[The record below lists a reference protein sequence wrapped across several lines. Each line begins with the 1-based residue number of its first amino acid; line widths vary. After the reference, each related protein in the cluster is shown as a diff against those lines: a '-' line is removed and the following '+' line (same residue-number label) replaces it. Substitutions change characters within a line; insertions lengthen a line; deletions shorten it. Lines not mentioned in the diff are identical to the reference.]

1 MDALKEILNRISRAD
16 VSKISDSEAL
26 NLLVSITSL
35 AIATLSLAIAL
46 AVLFYAAYQFF
57 SKRGSR
63 FCGIFSISSSIWSNQ
78 RYVSEVILENTKDKA
93 VAINTIYLIIGRN
106 IYVELI
112 DYSESPRIIAPFET
126 IKLNFREGVSGYIS
140 STFKVNLDSLL
151 ADNKVRK
158 SLIISTPQ
166 GLSKV
171 RSYKTFWNIYFES
184 LKNYF
189 IVPVHPV
196 RKYHNGENY
205 SDTLQFIVTSTQDGR
220 QVDVHRLYRGATL
233 EIGGISVSTDDF
245 ASAAD
250 LELFLSD
257 SDKSIN
263 ILTVERASY
272 TYHDYE
278 GYEDTNIEHYGFF
291 GTYVAGPIIT
301 KLDGLIFRLKNRGS
315 KKNRNK

>member
-1 MDALKEILNRISRAD
+1 MDTLKETLNRIDRTD
-16 VSKISDSEAL
+16 ISKMSDSEVL
-26 NLLVSITSL
+26 NLLMSITSL
-35 AIATLSLAIAL
+35 AIATLSLVIAL
-46 AVLFYAAYQFF
+46 IVLFYAAYQFF

-63 FCGIFSISSSIWSNQ
+63 FCGIFSISSSVWSSQ
-78 RYVSEVILENTKDKA
+78 RYVGEVILENTKDKA
-93 VAINTIYLIIGRN
+93 VAINTIYLRIGRN

-126 IKLNFREGVSGYIS
+126 IKLSFREGVSGYIT
-140 STFKVNLDSLL
+140 STFKVTLDSLL

-158 SLIISTPQ
+158 SLVVSTPQ

-171 RSYKTFWNIYFES
+171 ENYKTFWNVYFES

-205 SDTLQFIVTSTQDGR
+205 SDALQFVVTSTQDGR
-220 QVDVHRLYRGATL
+220 QIDEHRLYRGATY
-233 EIGGISVSTDDF
+233 EIEGVSVSTDDF

-250 LELFLSD
+250 LELFFSA
-257 SDKSIN
+257 SDKSAN
-263 ILTVERASY
+263 ILTVERAGY

-278 GYEDTNIEHYGFF
+278 GYEDANVEHHGFF
-291 GTYVAGPIIT
+291 GTYIVGPILT
-301 KLDGLIFRLKNRGS
+301 KLDGLMFRLKNK
-315 KKNRNK
+315 KKNKKK